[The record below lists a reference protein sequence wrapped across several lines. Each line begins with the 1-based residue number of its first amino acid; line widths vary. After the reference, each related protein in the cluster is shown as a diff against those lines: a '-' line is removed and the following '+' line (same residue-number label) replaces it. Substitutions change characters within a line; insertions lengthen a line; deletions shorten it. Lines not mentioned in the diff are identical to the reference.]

1 MEQSQAN
8 LIAQRFVEFLETG
21 HAPQGLFTDDT
32 FCDFTMP
39 RWRLQAQGL
48 KDVLALRKHGHPG
61 PGSVPRWRCEAT
73 ASGFVLEVEERWTQ
87 DGKDWYCREMF
98 RAEVRGESISD
109 LSVYCTGDWDTAR
122 EEEHARAVK
131 LLRK

>member
-1 MEQSQAN
+1 MEQKQAN

-21 HAPQGLFTDDT
+21 GAPTGLFTDDT

-39 RWRLQAQGL
+39 RWRLQAQGMR
-48 KDVLALRKHGHPG
+48 D
-61 PGSVPRWRCEAT
+61 
-73 ASGFVLEVEERWTQ
+73 
-87 DGKDWYCREMF
+87 
-98 RAEVRGESISD
+98 VRGESIAD

-131 LLRK
+131 LLRR